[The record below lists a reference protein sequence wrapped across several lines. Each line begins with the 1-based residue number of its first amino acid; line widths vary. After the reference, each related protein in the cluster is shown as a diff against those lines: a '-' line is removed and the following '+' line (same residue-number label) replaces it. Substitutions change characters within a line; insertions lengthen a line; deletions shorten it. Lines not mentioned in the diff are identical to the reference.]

1 MKEQVRE
8 CTEYFRA
15 RPGYHR
21 ILIALRQK
29 YERFGRA
36 AGTVQLPDASD
47 AECEAARLLF
57 GRPFSSPIRF
67 QASQLE
73 SALQQ
78 TRFQGVCL
86 KEVLEDYFGVQIK
99 TNREVQETQER
110 CLASILDQAAKNAH
124 GKTSAQWVHALEE
137 RQGGGYSLF
146 RREAVKDP
154 ESTQTDLLRAC
165 QSMDWLELKSKE
177 PIRLAVL
184 SAAATS
190 DPHALDSGT
199 RCGKLFLHLL
209 SFRSGLSSPGAN
221 AEQRDRLYYQN
232 GILCDSISSLVT
244 QVGLVLNTEAGE
256 HPAYRLFR
264 QRHEICTLSL
274 ASLYHM
280 RGVVSPSGR
289 VYIVENEMVFSQL
302 CDQAAQFHSPLI
314 CTSGQPSLAAMRLL
328 DLLAANGTLLLYSG
342 DFDGKGLS
350 ITGQLCARYPHL
362 LKLWHMAP
370 EDYERCCSDEVLSD
384 ASLSL
389 LRGCD
394 AAALEPT
401 VRAVRQG
408 GCAGYQELLIP
419 QLEADLIATP

>member
-21 ILIALRQK
+21 ILIALRQM

-314 CTSGQPSLAAMRLL
+314 CTSGQPSVAAMRLL

>member
-86 KEVLEDYFGVQIK
+86 KEVLEDYFDVQIK

-314 CTSGQPSLAAMRLL
+314 CTSGQPSVAAMRLL

>member
-274 ASLYHM
+274 ASLDHM

-314 CTSGQPSLAAMRLL
+314 CTSGQPSVAAMRLL

>member
-146 RREAVKDP
+146 RREAVKNP

-314 CTSGQPSLAAMRLL
+314 CTSGQPSVAAMRLL

>member
-8 CTEYFRA
+8 CVEYFRV

-36 AGTVQLPDASD
+36 AGTVQLPDASN

-57 GRPFSSPIRF
+57 GRPFSAPVRF
-67 QASQLE
+67 QASQFE
-73 SALQQ
+73 TALQQ
-78 TRFQGVCL
+78 TRFQGVCP
-86 KEVLEDYFGVQIK
+86 KEVLEAYFGVEIK
-99 TNREVQETQER
+99 TNREVQETQNR
-110 CLASILDQAAKNAH
+110 CLASILDQAAKNARSE
-124 GKTSAQWVHALEE
+124 TSAQWVHALEE
-137 RQGGGYSLF
+137 RRGSGYSLL
-146 RREAVKDP
+146 RREAAKDP

-165 QSMDWLELKSKE
+165 QSMDWLELQSKE

-199 RCGKLFLHLL
+199 RCGKLFQHLL
-209 SFRSGLSSPGAN
+209 SFRSGLSNPGTN
-221 AEQRDRLYYQN
+221 VEQRDHLYYQN

-244 QVGLVLNTEAGE
+244 QIGLILSTETVE
-256 HPAYRLFR
+256 HPAYCLFR

-274 ASLYHM
+274 ANLAHV
-280 RGVVSPSGR
+280 RGAVSPSGR

-302 CDQAAQFHSPLI
+302 CDRAAQFHSPLI
-314 CTSGQPSLAAMRLL
+314 CTSGQPSVAAVRLL
-328 DLLAANGTLLLYSG
+328 DLLAASGTLLFYSG

-370 EDYERCCSDEVLSD
+370 EDYERCRSDEVLSD

-389 LRGCD
+389 LRGCN
-394 AAALEPT
+394 AAELEPT
-401 VRAVRQG
+401 VHKVRQG

-419 QLEADLIATP
+419 QLEADLIAAP

>member
-8 CTEYFRA
+8 CAEYFRA

-21 ILIALRQK
+21 ILSALRQK
-29 YERFGRA
+29 YERFGRV

-57 GRPFSSPIRF
+57 GRPFSAPVRF
-67 QASQLE
+67 QASQFE
-73 SALQQ
+73 AALQQ

-86 KEVLEDYFGVQIK
+86 KEVLEAYFGAEIK
-99 TNREVQETQER
+99 TSREVQETQDR
-110 CLASILDQAAKNAH
+110 RLAAILDQAAKNARSE
-124 GKTSAQWVHALEE
+124 TSAQWVHALEE
-137 RQGGGYSLF
+137 RRGSGYSLL
-146 RREAVKDP
+146 RREAAKDP
-154 ESTQTDLLRAC
+154 EFTRTDLLRAC
-165 QSMDWLELKSKE
+165 KSMDWLELKSKE

-199 RCGKLFLHLL
+199 RCGKLFQHLL
-209 SFRSGLSSPGAN
+209 SFRSGLSNPGAN
-221 AEQRDRLYYQN
+221 AEQRDHLYYQN

-244 QVGLVLNTEAGE
+244 QIGLVLSTETGE

-274 ASLYHM
+274 ASLSHV
-280 RGVVSPSGR
+280 RGAGSPSGR

-314 CTSGQPSLAAMRLL
+314 CTSGQPSVAAVRLL
-328 DLLAANGTLLLYSG
+328 DLLAANGTLLFYSG

-350 ITGQLCARYPHL
+350 IVGQLCARYPHL

-370 EDYERCCSDEVLSD
+370 EDYERCRSDEVLSD

-394 AAALEPT
+394 AAALGPT
-401 VRAVRQG
+401 ARAVRQG

>member
-8 CTEYFRA
+8 CAEYFRA

-57 GRPFSSPIRF
+57 GRPFSSPVRF
-67 QASQLE
+67 QASQFE
-73 SALQQ
+73 TALQQ
-78 TRFQGVCL
+78 TRFQGTYL
-86 KEVLEDYFGVQIK
+86 KEVLEAYFGVEIK
-99 TNREVQETQER
+99 TSREVQETRNR
-110 CLASILDQAAKNAH
+110 CLASILDQVAKNAR
-124 GKTSAQWVHALEE
+124 GETSAQWVHALKE
-137 RQGGGYSLF
+137 RQGGGYSLL
-146 RREAVKDP
+146 RREAAKDP
-154 ESTQTDLLRAC
+154 ESTRTDLLRAC
-165 QSMDWLELKSKE
+165 KSMDWLELKSKE

-209 SFRSGLSSPGAN
+209 SFRSGLSNPGAN
-221 AEQRDRLYYQN
+221 AEQRDYLYYQN

-244 QVGLVLNTEAGE
+244 QVGLILSTETGE

-274 ASLYHM
+274 ASLSHV
-280 RGVVSPSGR
+280 RGAVSPSGR

-302 CDQAAQFHSPLI
+302 CDRAAQFHSPLI
-314 CTSGQPSLAAMRLL
+314 CTSGQPSVATVRLL
-328 DLLAANGTLLLYSG
+328 DLLAANGTLLFYSG

-370 EDYERCCSDEVLSD
+370 EDYECCRSDETLSD

-389 LRGCD
+389 LRGCNV
-394 AAALEPT
+394 AALEPT
-401 VRAVRQG
+401 AHAVKQG

-419 QLEADLIATP
+419 QLEADLIAVP

>member
-244 QVGLVLNTEAGE
+244 QVGLVPNTEAGE

-314 CTSGQPSLAAMRLL
+314 CTSGQPSVAAMRLL

>member
-8 CTEYFRA
+8 CAEYFRD

-21 ILIALRQK
+21 ILSALRQK

-57 GRPFSSPIRF
+57 GRPFSAPMRF
-67 QASQLE
+67 RTSQFE
-73 SALQQ
+73 AALQQ

-86 KEVLEDYFGVQIK
+86 KEVLEAYFGAEIK
-99 TNREVQETQER
+99 TSREVQETQDR
-110 CLASILDQAAKNAH
+110 RIASILNQAANTAR
-124 GKTSAQWVHALEE
+124 GERSAQWIHALEE
-137 RQGGGYSLF
+137 RRGSGYSLL
-146 RREAVKDP
+146 RREAAKDP
-154 ESTQTDLLRAC
+154 ESTRTDLLRAC
-165 QSMDWLELKSKE
+165 KSMDWLELTSKE

-199 RCGKLFLHLL
+199 RCGKLFQHLL
-209 SFRSGLSSPGAN
+209 SFRSGLPNPGAN
-221 AEQRDRLYYQN
+221 AEQRDHLYYQN

-244 QVGLVLNTEAGE
+244 QIGLVLSTETGE

-274 ASLYHM
+274 ASLSHV
-280 RGVVSPSGR
+280 RGAGSPSGR

-314 CTSGQPSLAAMRLL
+314 CTSGQPSVAAVRLL
-328 DLLAANGTLLLYSG
+328 DLLAANGTLLFYSG

-350 ITGQLCARYPHL
+350 IVGQLCARYPHL

-370 EDYERCCSDEVLSD
+370 EDYERCRSDEVLSD

-401 VRAVRQG
+401 ARAVRQG

>member
-8 CTEYFRA
+8 CVEYFQTC
-15 RPGYHR
+15 PGYHR

-47 AECEAARLLF
+47 AECEAARRLF
-57 GRPFSSPIRF
+57 GRPFSAPVRF
-67 QASQLE
+67 QASKFE
-73 SALQQ
+73 DALQQ

-86 KEVLEDYFGVQIK
+86 KEVLEAYFGVELK
-99 TNREVQETQER
+99 TNREVQETQNR
-110 CLASILDQAAKNAH
+110 RLASILDQAAKNAR
-124 GKTSAQWVHALEE
+124 GEMSAQWVHALKE
-137 RQGGGYSLF
+137 RQGGGYSLL
-146 RREAVKDP
+146 RREAAKDP

-165 QSMDWLELKSKE
+165 RSMDWLELKSKD

-314 CTSGQPSLAAMRLL
+314 CTSGQPSVAAMRLL